1 MQPNNPRQMP
11 RDANEFIIRD
21 GDFVRDFEGMYQHV
35 EDPWDQQRNCDSDLL
50 LRSSYWFLGEVLRA
64 GQHELG
70 HILDLGCGTGYCAE
84 PLLSLG
90 GTAAHCTGIDIS
102 ETAISRAFQYVRD
115 ATPALTARVHFE
127 TGDYR
132 ILNPKLVQKFGLI
145 YCGKALYYVGPEID
159 ACVNHIGAYLSAG
172 GLLCYTYNQ
181 RDDSFSN
188 RYLTYDILR
197 AKLLDY
203 GFEEK
208 LFVEMTNT
216 AGDEILVVHICQKE
230 AQ

>member
-1 MQPNNPRQMP
+1 MSHA
-11 RDANEFIIRD
+11 ANEFIIRD

-50 LRSSYWFLGEVLRA
+50 LRSSYWFLGEVLRVR
-64 GQHELG
+64 QHKLS
-70 HILDLGCGTGYCAE
+70 HILDLGCGSGHCAE

-90 GTAAHCTGIDIS
+90 GDAAHYTGIDIS
-102 ETAISRAFQYVRD
+102 ETAIIRAFQHVHE
-115 ATPALTARVHFE
+115 AWPELTARVHFE
-127 TGDYR
+127 TGDIR
-132 ILNPKLVQKFGLI
+132 HLNPKLVSKFSLI
-145 YCGKALYYVGPEID
+145 YCGKTLYYVGPEID
-159 ACVNHIGAYLSAG
+159 VCVNHIGAYLSDG

-208 LFVEMTNT
+208 IFVEITDL
-216 AGDEILVVHICQKE
+216 AADEKLVVHICQKG